1 MNTFYTQKSMP
12 PLVLSDITQG
22 DKKQEVHYRTAGVC
36 YILLFLLLSY
46 GSATSQTSKKE
57 IPQRWWSDVAESSLA
72 QSGSNRQELEKS
84 LSQVPVNQRE
94 GLQFLLENM
103 PQRDLQ
109 TLTAD
114 FLLNNTALAYK
125 AFQEAP
131 WAKSVPDDLF
141 LNDVLPYVCTTE
153 DRDNW
158 RQRLYEISLPL
169 VRDCKT
175 PLEACRALNEQL
187 FRILNVKYSTK
198 RRVPDQGPV
207 ETMQTGVA
215 TCTGLSILLV
225 DACRSVGVPARIAGT
240 PLWYDKSGNHT
251 WVEVWDGE
259 WYFTGAA
266 EQSPD
271 GFNRGW
277 FVGNASKAVRDDRQR
292 AVYASSFKKT
302 GTTFPMVWNMEADY
316 VNAVNVTDRY
326 TQYAKPEAALGLSL
340 KLDVLDRPFG
350 ERVAAKV
357 TVVDPADPLVRFDAV
372 SKGDT
377 ADMNDHLLF
386 NLPKKKTYIIEAEYK
401 SHRFRQYYTTGTA
414 TEDKLLIFLNGVPEV
429 PVPPDNGYIP
439 QPVTKS
445 IGAKMNARL
454 SKEVT
459 AYFTAPET
467 QKAGWNFSRNLERLL
482 SKNEPAVRQAVWEAY
497 TKAPVHDSL
506 RLDFE
511 SKQVRFK
518 NHISPYTVKTVGTRP
533 ANGWAL
539 FIAMHGGGN
548 APQELNDSQWRH
560 MQIYYR
566 DHPEAGGYIYVAL
579 RAPDNSWNGFYT
591 GYTYPLIQNLL
602 RQFMLFGD
610 VDPDKKFIMG
620 YSHGGYGAFA
630 IGPKMPDYFAAIHSS
645 AAAPADG
652 SVPVTLRNTVFT
664 TMIGELDTLYGRF
677 DRIMEFDKEVLKLK
691 GDRND
696 IYPVTVQVVANSPH
710 SGLPDRDKI
719 SEMYP
724 NVRNPVP
731 RDLTWQLTDGV
742 IRDFFWVSTSNS
754 EPGKRFDV
762 TCTSNY
768 LKATSDLATAS
779 ILLDSRLI
787 DFKKTVTLDFNG
799 KITTHK
805 LRPGLCTLCESMER
819 RGDPELA
826 FTAEI
831 KL

>member
-1 MNTFYTQKSMP
+1 MLALTQN
-12 PLVLSDITQG
+12 DITKG
-22 DKKQEVHYRTAGVC
+22 DFNKKYRQRPRASGFY

-72 QSGSNRQELEKS
+72 QSGSNRQELERS

-114 FLLNNTALAYK
+114 FLLDNTALAYN

-131 WAKSVPDDLF
+131 WARDVPDDLF

-158 RQRLYEISLPL
+158 RHRLYEISMP
-169 VRDCKT
+169 VVKDCKT
-175 PLEACRALNEQL
+175 PLEACRTLNEQL

-251 WVEVWDGE
+251 WVEVWDKE
-259 WYFTGAA
+259 WFFTGAA

-302 GTTFPMVWNMEADY
+302 GITFPMVWNMEADY
-316 VNAVNVTDRY
+316 VCAVNVTDRY
-326 TQYAKPEAALGLSL
+326 TQYAKPEAAFGLSL

-357 TVVDPADPLVRFDAV
+357 SVVDSTDPLIRFDAV

-377 ADMNDHLLF
+377 ADMNDHLSF
-386 NLPKKKTYIIEAEYK
+386 NLPKQKTYIIEAEYK
-401 SHRFRQYYTTGTA
+401 SHRSRQYYTTGTA
-414 TEDKLLIFLNGVPEV
+414 SEDKLLIFLSGVPDV
-429 PVPPDNGYIP
+429 PASPGNSYIP

-454 SKEVT
+454 KDEVT
-459 AYFTAPET
+459 AYFTASEN
-467 QKAGWNFSRNLERLL
+467 QKAGWKFSRNLERLL
-482 SKNEPAVRQAVWEAY
+482 LNNEPAVRQAVWEAY

-591 GYTYPLIQNLL
+591 GYTYPLVQNLL

-610 VDPDKKFIMG
+610 IDPDKKFIMG

-630 IGPKMPDYFAAIHSS
+630 IGPKMPDYFAAIHAS
-645 AAAPADG
+645 AAAPADD

-664 TMIGELDTLYGRF
+664 TMIGELDTMYGRY

-696 IYPVTVQVVANSPH
+696 IYPVTVQVVADSPH

-724 NVRNPVP
+724 HVRNPVP

-742 IRDFFWVSTSNS
+742 IRDFFWLSASNP

-762 TCTSNY
+762 TCTNNY
-768 LKATSDLATAS
+768 LKVTSDLATAS

-799 KITTHK
+799 TITAHK
-805 LRPGLCTLCESMER
+805 LKPSLYTLCKSMER

-831 KL
+831 KPEK